1 MYPAFRCNL
10 LVDGPFAPQLCGIK
24 YNLTMIRSNKW
35 PLLLI
40 AALILISCKGQL
52 KFGIKKDIS
61 NGITTAWTNMEPKQV
76 VRIMNGE
83 RVSHNQVVLGESFAV
98 INQGVEGLTVKDGK
112 VSVGC
117 SLTILDSSG
126 KKLMAEPDLFVG
138 NDVWEK
144 DKATELKCT
153 VNTGKPMDWQ
163 QEYQIVVTFWDKYGK
178 GKLENRLT
186 AYIEDIP

>member
-1 MYPAFRCNL
+1 
-10 LVDGPFAPQLCGIK
+10 
-24 YNLTMIRSNKW
+24 MIRSNKW

>member
-1 MYPAFRCNL
+1 MFRTNKL
-10 LVDGPFAPQLCGIK
+10 LAGIII
-24 YNLTMIRSNKW
+24 LMMLASCEAKW
-35 PLLLI
+35 S
-40 AALILISCKGQL
+40 A
-52 KFGIKKDIS
+52 GIKKES
-61 NGITTAWTNMEPKQV
+61 NGITTKWTNMEPNDV

-83 RVSHNQVVLGESFAV
+83 VVSHNQVVLGESFAIV
-98 INQGVEGLTVKDGK
+98 NKGVKGLVVKEGK

-126 KKLMAEPDLFVG
+126 RQLLTEPDLFKD
-138 NDVWEK
+138 NDVWDKE
-144 DKATELKCT
+144 KATDLKCT

>member
-1 MYPAFRCNL
+1 MFRTNKILAVIIIMLMLASC
-10 LVDGPFAPQLCGIK
+10 DAQLNVG
-24 YNLTMIRSNKW
+24 M
-35 PLLLI
+35 
-40 AALILISCKGQL
+40 
-52 KFGIKKDIS
+52 KKDLS
-61 NGITTAWTNMEPKQV
+61 NGITTSWKNMEPKDV

-83 RVSHNQVVLGESFAV
+83 KVSHNQVVLGESFAV
-98 INQGVEGLTVKDGK
+98 VNQGVKGLVVKEGK

-117 SLTILDSSG
+117 SLKIIDSTG
-126 KKLMAEPDLFVG
+126 KTLLTEPDLFKG
-138 NDVWEK
+138 NDVWDKE
-144 DKATELKCT
+144 KATDLKCT

>member
-1 MYPAFRCNL
+1 MFRTNQWRIA
-10 LVDGPFAPQLCGIK
+10 VI
-24 YNLTMIRSNKW
+24 T
-35 PLLLI
+35 LLLL
-40 AALILISCKGQL
+40 ASCKGQL
-52 KFGIKKDIS
+52 KYGYLKDAG
-61 NGITTAWTNMEPKQV
+61 NGITTSWTNMEPRQV
-76 VRIMNGE
+76 VRVMNGE
-83 RVSHNQVVLGESFAV
+83 TVSHNQVVLGQSFAV
-98 INQGVEGLTVKDGK
+98 VNQGVQGLVVKDGM

-126 KKLMAEPDLFVG
+126 NKLMAEPDLFKG
-138 NDVWEK
+138 NDVWPP

-153 VNTGKPMDWQ
+153 INTGKPMDWQ

>member
-1 MYPAFRCNL
+1 MFRANKL
-10 LVDGPFAPQLCGIK
+10 LVVIIIM
-24 YNLTMIRSNKW
+24 TM
-35 PLLLI
+35 L
-40 AALILISCKGQL
+40 ASCEAKL
-52 KFGIKKDIS
+52 SVGIKKDS
-61 NGITTAWTNMEPKQV
+61 NGITTKWTNMEPKDV

-83 RVSHNQVVLGESFAV
+83 KVSHNQVVLGESFAV
-98 INQGVEGLTVKDGK
+98 VNQGVTGLVVKEGK

-126 KKLMAEPDLFVG
+126 KQLLTEPDLFKG
-138 NDVWEK
+138 NDVWDKE
-144 DKATELKCT
+144 KATDLKCT